1 MKKKCFSQKTVAK
14 SKKHV
19 MFFSASPEA
28 MKHMKEKHNDQSS
41 DTQRADVGC
50 CFFQHFF
57 NFYFA
62 SGRKFSSELLRLGH
76 TFEEN

>member
-1 MKKKCFSQKTVAK
+1 MAK

-28 MKHMKEKHNDQSS
+28 MKHMKQKYNDQSS

-50 CFFQHFF
+50 WVFFSIFFF

-76 TFEEN
+76 TFEENQG